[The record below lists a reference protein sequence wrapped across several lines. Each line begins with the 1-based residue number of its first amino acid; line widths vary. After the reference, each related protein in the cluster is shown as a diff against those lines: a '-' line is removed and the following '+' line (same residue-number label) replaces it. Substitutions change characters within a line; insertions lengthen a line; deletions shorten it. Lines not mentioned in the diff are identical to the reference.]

1 MLEKSF
7 SIFIVWSPVPL
18 SAVLVTLKL
27 SCSDAPLAVP
37 SSLLHIIANPCARLV
52 VAEPPSLS
60 TVKPF
65 VKLVNGTIIP
75 YAYGLSPR
83 VAVSQADLSFAIVA
97 ALSIADAPGASL
109 NAFFL
114 FTEAVLAELSSA
126 SKAFI

>member
-1 MLEKSF
+1 MFPIALVNTGPIFPAAESVRLEILKESL
-7 SIFIVWSPVPL
+7 VAGVPVPL
-18 SAVLVTLKL
+18 KL
-27 SCSDAPLAVP
+27 TQD
-37 SSLLHIIANPCARLV
+37 LHKPCARLV

-83 VAVSQADLSFAIVA
+83 VAVSQADLSFAIVS